1 MYTLNLYKSTFELNT
16 THSDKAGFQA
26 LWNSSEVRDY
36 LHRDNQGKPL
46 YLLHDGPP
54 YANGS
59 LHLGHFV
66 NKSLKDTLLKFKRLD
81 GYFAPFV
88 PGFDCHGLPV
98 ELEVEKTGLKKT
110 DPQAFVQACSDYAK
124 SQVALQEKE
133 FQDFGVNADWEQKYR
148 TLDSSFEY
156 SAAKYFMSLP
166 QREKRLRPVHWCSKC
181 GSSLAEAE
189 VEYKSKQSDSVVV
202 LFQDVSQPLRYLQVW
217 TTTPYTLPA
226 NKAVA
231 YSAAATYVEVPQ
243 PDGRLFV
250 RAERPGEEGVY
261 SVATLAGMKVVS
273 PYTKVVVPVVAADY
287 VSSAGTGLVHLAP
300 SFGVD
305 DFRAGEAHGLVAE
318 AYVDEH
324 GKFLAEPL
332 KGLTLAQAGEVVLE
346 SLGELLFSR
355 EALTHEYPHCWRHK
369 SPLFFKASEEW
380 FLNLSDVGTQALAE
394 LDKVTFFP
402 ATGRERLGA
411 MLKTRTSW
419 CVSRT
424 RLWGTPLVDPENSE
438 DVKLLEQVPEQG
450 LSAWHSAGP
459 RRTLDVWFDSGATH
473 AMVLKARFGQ
483 TADVYLEGSDQH
495 RGWFQSS
502 LLTAVAAGGPA
513 PFKALVTHGFVVDEQ
528 GKKYSKSSKNYQPLD
543 KLFTQHSPDVL
554 RLWALSQDYTKDLKL
569 SKESLAR
576 TVERYRKVRNT
587 VRFCLQNTPD
597 FAKSQEVPLK
607 HALHK
612 AQMAE
617 MFTLVQRVREAQET
631 FDFAKAVTLLMQ
643 FCESTSSDYFTAF
656 KDTLYCE
663 AADAP
668 ARREV
673 QTVLL
678 TLLEVLVRVLTPLL
692 PYTAEE
698 SYTAF
703 KDKLPVQQASSQQ
716 LSWSELSWPSTNE
729 LQEYQVLRDH
739 VGELKTLKQR
749 LNQYLEVHK
758 EDEQGTPLKSCAQL
772 DVQAEVPDK
781 FTPVEV
787 QDYLGC
793 ASFVQSSSAL
803 SVSPTKLVVCP
814 RCREHRQL
822 FTTLCQRCEDVEK
835 SSPTVTA

>member
-1 MYTLNLYKSTFELNT
+1 MYTLNLYKSTFELNA
-16 THSDKAGFQA
+16 THSDKTDFQT
-26 LWNSSEVRDY
+26 LWNSPEVRDY
-36 LHRDNQGKPL
+36 LHRDSQGRAL

-66 NKSLKDTLLKFKRLD
+66 NKSLKDTLLKFKRLE
-81 GYFAPFV
+81 GFFAPFV

-110 DPQAFVQACSDYAK
+110 DPQAFVQACSEYAK

-148 TLDSSFEY
+148 TLDSAFEY

-202 LFQDVSQPLRYLQVW
+202 LFQDVAHPQRYLQVW

-250 RAERPGEEGVY
+250 RAEKPGEEGAY
-261 SVATLAGMKVVS
+261 AVASLAGMKVVS

-305 DFRAGEAHGLVAE
+305 DFRAGEAHGLMAE

-332 KGLTLAQAGEVVLE
+332 NGLTLAQAAEVVLE
-346 SLGELLFSR
+346 ALGELLFSR
-355 EALTHEYPHCWRHK
+355 EVLTHEYPHCWRHK

-380 FLNLSDVGTQALAE
+380 FLNLSQVGTQALAE
-394 LDKVTFFP
+394 LDNVAFFP
-402 ATGRERLGA
+402 ATGKERLGA

-424 RLWGTPLVDPENSE
+424 RLWGTPLVDPENPE
-438 DVKLLEQVPEQG
+438 DVKLLEQVPVQG

-459 RRTLDVWFDSGATH
+459 RRTLDVWFDSGVTH
-473 AMVLKARFGQ
+473 AMVLKARFGR

-502 LLTAVAAGGPA
+502 LLTAVAAGEGA
-513 PFKALVTHGFVVDEQ
+513 PFKALVTHGFVVDEH

-543 KLFTQHSPDVL
+543 KLFAQYSPDVL

-587 VRFCLQNTPD
+587 VRFCLQNTQD
-597 FAKSQEVPLK
+597 FTQAQKVPLT

-612 AQMAE
+612 AQVAE
-617 MFTLVQRVREAQET
+617 MFTLVQQVQEAQET

-643 FCESTSSDYFTAF
+643 FCESTSSDYYTAF
-656 KDTLYCE
+656 KDSLYC
-663 AADAP
+663 DAP
-668 ARREV
+668 NALSRREV

-678 TLLEVLVRVLTPLL
+678 TLLEVLARVLTPLL

-698 SYTAF
+698 TYAAF
-703 KDKLPVQQASSQQ
+703 KDKLGTHKTSSQQ
-716 LSWSELSWPSTNE
+716 LVWSELVWPE
-729 LQEYQVLRDH
+729 KDVLEECLHLRAQL
-739 VGELKTLKQR
+739 VQLKSVKQQ
-749 LNQYLEVHK
+749 LNQYLDVHK
-758 EDEQGTPLKSCAQL
+758 EDGQGTLLKSCAQL
-772 DVQAEVPDK
+772 EVQG
-781 FTPVEV
+781 TPPEGLTLSEV

-793 ASFVQSSSAL
+793 ASFVQSPSDLLVAPTVLAL
-803 SVSPTKLVVCP
+803 CP
-814 RCREHRQL
+814 RCREHRPL
-822 FTTLCQRCEDVEK
+822 FTSLCHRCEEVEEAL
-835 SSPTVTA
+835 VATA